1 MSSNTDNVLL
11 IKFGFMPD
19 GLVCGHDDGEDR
31 HLLLDVDGLE
41 ASKDEDGVLDVTDRG
56 PRGVP

>member
-1 MSSNTDNVLL
+1 MSSNTVNVLL

-41 ASKDEDGVLDVTDRG
+41 AVERRG
-56 PRGVP
+56 WGSRRH